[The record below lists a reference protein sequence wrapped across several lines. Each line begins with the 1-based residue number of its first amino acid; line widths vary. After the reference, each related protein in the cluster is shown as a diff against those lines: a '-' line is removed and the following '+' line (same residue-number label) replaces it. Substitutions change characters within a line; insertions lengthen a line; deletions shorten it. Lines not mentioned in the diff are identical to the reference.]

1 VPGGTIGDQQVRKTV
16 DTVNATNVG
25 APGGPD
31 IYAPQAVAAREA
43 EDGGR
48 VRQVEDQSVVVRL
61 NEDLEQVTIGAGNE
75 YDFVAGQQYRVPKMV
90 ADHLEE
96 KGYIYH

>member
-1 VPGGTIGDQQVRKTV
+1 VRKTV
-16 DTVNATNVG
+16 DTVNAVNVG

-43 EDGGR
+43 EGGGR

-61 NEDLEQVTIGAGNE
+61 NDDLEQVTIGAGNE
-75 YDFVAGQQYRVPKMV
+75 YNFVAGQQYRVPKMV

-96 KGYIYH
+96 KGYVWH